1 MSTDVAVRADSTV
14 SRVLRWV
21 LGALGVAGI
30 GWGVLLTFG
39 AAPTWPERIS
49 TGLWLLVPPVLDDVI
64 LLPVAALIGWLVVR
78 RLRRP
83 WRDVVLVALTLSLV
97 AVILAV
103 PFLSGY
109 GRLPDNPSL
118 LDRHYVGG
126 TLVVL
131 GVIWVGSLLAG
142 SLLARRRPARSEQ
155 AGASRRAGPSRR
167 AGAGPE

>member
-1 MSTDVAVRADSTV
+1 MNTDLPARADSTG
-14 SRVLRWV
+14 SRAVRWV
-21 LGALGVAGI
+21 LGAIGVAGI
-30 GWGVLLTFG
+30 GWGVLLVFG

-49 TGLWLLVPPVLDDVI
+49 TGLWLLVPPVVDDLI
-64 LLPVAALIGWLVVR
+64 LLPAAAVVGWLVVR

-118 LDRHYVGG
+118 LDRHYVVG

-131 GVIWVGSLLAG
+131 GVIWACCLLSG
-142 SLLARRRPARSEQ
+142 FLLARRRPAP
-155 AGASRRAGPSRR
+155 RRDGPPRQDE
-167 AGAGPE
+167 PP